1 MPNSC
6 NSITKNLCIAL
17 LVCSCASTPQYQ
29 PESSLIGKLFA
40 KNGEETI
47 ALNLSLHSNLD
58 NDIIQI
64 KKPFYGNV
72 FRAKIDRKNNK
83 IIEMQTNYGTKEFD
97 KEIQGAVM
105 LEIIKI
111 FYQCLNFSNQQ
122 QNWNNASLKASC
134 LASPDKVSITLTS
147 NTWQVSGF
155 LKR

>member
-6 NSITKNLCIAL
+6 NSITKNICIAL
-17 LVCSCASTPQYQ
+17 LVCSCASIPQYQ
-29 PESSLIGKLFA
+29 PERSLIGKLFA
-40 KNGEETI
+40 SNGGETI

-72 FRAKIDRKNNK
+72 FRAQIDRKNNK
-83 IIEMQTNYGTKEFD
+83 IIEMQTSYSAKDFD
-97 KEIQGAVM
+97 GEIREAMM

-122 QNWNNASLKASC
+122 QNWSNDLLKASC
-134 LASPDKVSITLTS
+134 FASLDKVSINLTS

-155 LKR
+155 LKL

>member
-1 MPNSC
+1 M
-6 NSITKNLCIAL
+6 
-17 LVCSCASTPQYQ
+17 
-29 PESSLIGKLFA
+29 IGKLFA

-97 KEIQGAVM
+97 REIQGAVM

-111 FYQCLNFSNQQ
+111 
-122 QNWNNASLKASC
+122 
-134 LASPDKVSITLTS
+134 
-147 NTWQVSGF
+147 
-155 LKR
+155 

>member
-1 MPNSC
+1 
-6 NSITKNLCIAL
+6 
-17 LVCSCASTPQYQ
+17 
-29 PESSLIGKLFA
+29 LIGKLFA
-40 KNGEETI
+40 NNGEETI

-64 KKPFYGNV
+64 KKSFYGNV

-97 KEIQGAVM
+97 REIQGAVM

-111 FYQCLNFSNQQ
+111 FYQCLNLSNQQ

-155 LKR
+155 LNR